1 MEYKIFYS
9 YQSDIDKD
17 LNESF
22 IEKALRKAARELKGL
37 NLTVVKGFYGTS
49 GQKPLAQ
56 TMFDQSASCD
66 IFVGDIS
73 FTSERANHIES
84 RLFTFRKKDY
94 LTRVNGDVKR
104 SPNPNVLLE
113 TGYSWSKKDY
123 DRTILVINK
132 VFGHPEELPVDMSHI
147 RWPVDYS
154 LSSEDKSDKGKYESA
169 FEGLVHDLKLAI
181 SGAIKTTQ
189 TYHRGRFSPFKLH
202 LDWRS
207 KDFGNPYYPLP
218 ELKQKILQLREALDK
233 KNNPQRLVGPKNSGK
248 TRLARELFNTIDEI
262 PKLDTVEKLLYYD
275 LEPTSYASIERQI
288 RDLAVL
294 NQDKV
299 VILDNCSYQIHKKV
313 CDDLYDTNVRI
324 LTISNLDEKDSD
336 KGATVQ
342 IDEDLAKKVVE
353 QSVTKKFSGSNA
365 SSVIQLAQGNIREA
379 LAYVNSSITDEVGIE
394 TDYENKWKQLLG
406 IFYERGGLK
415 LLEALSIF
423 KYVGLTGQYQKQGE
437 YIRREL
443 CNDLDDY
450 EFLTLLEY
458 FIESGMVKRQGDF
471 VLLETFVD
479 ELATKWWSKQTSE
492 FLSSFFKEISTLGLS
507 KQLGI
512 RLIELSQK
520 TDSGDIIKIVTGNKG
535 VFDYNFINTDQGAR
549 LIMSLS
555 EIAPKEVME
564 ALVICFKAKST
575 EELLEF
581 KDGRRYL
588 VWALERLCFRKET
601 FKDATRLL
609 YRLAQAENENI
620 GNNATN
626 KFYQLFQPYLAG
638 TEIDL
643 YTRFDLLMELTK
655 EQDGN

>member
-9 YQSDIDKD
+9 YQTDIDKD
-17 LNESF
+17 INENF
-22 IEKALRKAARELKGL
+22 IEEALRKAAKELKGL
-37 NLTVVKGFYGTS
+37 KLKVVKGFYGTS

-73 FTSERANHIES
+73 FTSERANHIENK
-84 RLFTFRKKDY
+84 LFTFWKKDY
-94 LTRVNGDVKR
+94 LTRIVGDVKK

-132 VFGHPEELPVDMSHI
+132 AFGHPKELPVDMSHI
-147 RWPVDYS
+147 RWPVDYT
-154 LSSEDKSDKGKYESA
+154 LSFEDKSDQGKYDSA
-169 FEGLVHDLKLAI
+169 FAGLVQDLKLAI

-189 TYHRGRFSPFKLH
+189 TYHRERFSPFKLYI
-202 LDWRS
+202 DWRS
-207 KDFGNPYYPLP
+207 KDFNNTYYPLP
-218 ELKQKILQLREALDK
+218 ELKKKILLLREALEK
-233 KNNPQRLVGPKNSGK
+233 KGNPQRLVGPKNSGK
-248 TRLARELFNTIDEI
+248 TRLVRELFNSIDDI
-262 PKLDTVEKLLYYD
+262 PKLDTIEKLLYYD
-275 LEPTSYASIERQI
+275 LEQTSYASIEKQI

-299 VILDNCSYQIHKKV
+299 VVLDNCSYKIHEKV

-406 IFYERGGLK
+406 KFYERLK

-423 KYVGLTGQYQKQGE
+423 KYVGLTGSYLKQGE
-437 YIRREL
+437 YIQREL
-443 CNDLDDY
+443 CNDLEDY

-458 FIESGMVKRQGDF
+458 FIEIGMVKKQGDF
-471 VLLETFVD
+471 VMLETFVD
-479 ELATKWWSKQTSE
+479 ELATKWWSKQNSE
-492 FLSSFFKEISTLGLS
+492 FLSSFFKEIGTVGLS

-564 ALVICFKAKST
+564 ALVVCFKGKTT

-581 KDGRRYL
+581 KNGRRYL

-601 FKDATRLL
+601 FIEATKLL

-620 GNNATN
+620 GNNATS

-638 TEIDL
+638 TEVDL
-643 YTRFDLLMELTK
+643 ATRFDLLMELTK